1 MNDKTQTIQFV
12 LLGLF
17 VSILVASN
25 AGGSK
30 LIAIGSLTAS
40 ATVISY
46 ALSFLI
52 TDVVSEVYGAKVANK
67 FVWVGFIGA
76 ILSVIFFMLAVALP
90 AASFY
95 TDQAAFEK
103 VFGTTPRI
111 LIGGFTS
118 FLISQLL
125 DVRIFHFFKK
135 LTKGKYLWLRNNAS
149 TLISQFIDSFIFI
162 TIAFYGVAELLP
174 LIMGQYFLK
183 MVIAICDTP
192 LVYTITGM
200 IRRIDDT
207 A

>member
-76 ILSVIFFMLAVALP
+76 ILSVLFFMMAVALP
-90 AASFY
+90 PASFY
-95 TDQAAFEK
+95 NDQEAFEK
-103 VFGTTPRI
+103 VFSTTPRI
-111 LIGGFTS
+111 LVGGFTS

-125 DVRIFHFFKK
+125 DVRIFHYFKK
-135 LTKGKYLWLRNNAS
+135 LTKEKYLWLRNNAS
-149 TLISQFIDSFIFI
+149 TLISQFIDSCIFI
-162 TIAFYGVAELLP
+162 TIAFYGVTDLLP
-174 LIMGQYFLK
+174 LIMGQYLLK
-183 MVIAICDTP
+183 VIIAICDTP
-192 LVYTITGM
+192 LVYAVTEM
-200 IRRIDDT
+200 IKKWDDSV
-207 A
+207 

>member
-52 TDVVSEVYGAKVANK
+52 TDVVSEVYGAKVAGK

-76 ILSVIFFMLAVALP
+76 ILSVLFFMIAVELP
-90 AASFY
+90 PASFY

-125 DVRIFHFFKK
+125 DVRIFHYFKR

-149 TLISQFIDSFIFI
+149 TLISQFIDSCIFI
-162 TIAFYGVAELLP
+162 TIAFYGVADLIP
-174 LIMGQYFLK
+174 LILGQYLLK
-183 MVIAICDTP
+183 VVIAICDTP
-192 LVYTITGM
+192 LVYVMTGVV
-200 IRRIDDT
+200 RRIDDT
-207 A
+207 V